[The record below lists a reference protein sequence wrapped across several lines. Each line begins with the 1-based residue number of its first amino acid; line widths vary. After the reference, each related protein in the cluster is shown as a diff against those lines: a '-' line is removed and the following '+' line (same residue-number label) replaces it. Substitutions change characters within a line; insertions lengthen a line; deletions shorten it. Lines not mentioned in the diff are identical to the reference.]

1 MATHECS
8 ACLQE
13 TIQGASEVVGFLV
26 LPISSCP
33 ASGGVHTWMRKTSTT
48 GYYYFNSLQVRIIAT
63 HITKIL
69 LLPLQ
74 VITSSCEFY
83 YVIYIAYFTYLYFIC
98 F

>member
-33 ASGGVHTWMRKTSTT
+33 ASGGVHTWMRKTSTA
-48 GYYYFNSLQVRIIAT
+48 GYYYFNSLHVLIYSTSYLVEVYFNTGTYNCYSFYCHFA
-63 HITKIL
+63 HI
-69 LLPLQ
+69 
-74 VITSSCEFY
+74 Y
-83 YVIYIAYFTYLYFIC
+83 NIYIYYYYYY
-98 F
+98 